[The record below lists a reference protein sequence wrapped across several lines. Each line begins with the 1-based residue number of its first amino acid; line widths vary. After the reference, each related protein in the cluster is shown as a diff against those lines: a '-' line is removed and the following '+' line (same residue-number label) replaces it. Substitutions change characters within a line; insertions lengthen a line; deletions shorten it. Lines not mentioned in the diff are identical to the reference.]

1 MRVAFITYDDREQ
14 RKDYLNPNP
23 YFGTAPAALLQGF
36 QDLGESEFHVL
47 SCTMKPMK
55 SPERL
60 AQNIWFHSLHV
71 PNLGWMRTLY
81 QGCTRTIRRKLR
93 QIQPDLVHGQG
104 TERYCALSA
113 VVSGYPALMTIH
125 GNMRLIAKLHRA
137 PVLSFYWLAARLE
150 AWTLPRADGVVCITE
165 YTQKAVAPLNQ
176 RTWVVPNGVD
186 KQFFDVCPKPTLG
199 DRARILCV
207 GLICPR
213 KNQNELIRAMDS
225 VAALEPIDLV
235 FLGNVSKETHYG
247 AEFETLVNQRSWCH
261 HLGFA
266 DQEKLRSELSRST
279 MLILPSVEDNCPMVI
294 LEAMAAGVAV
304 VASKVGGVPELIT
317 HGKDGILFEPTKLM
331 EMIDSVNTLLHD
343 AEKVKSI
350 GQNAK
355 AMAYRRFHPRQIAQR
370 HLEIYREILRVNKKL
385 TT

>member
-1 MRVAFITYDDREQ
+1 
-14 RKDYLNPNP
+14 
-23 YFGTAPAALLQGF
+23 
-36 QDLGESEFHVL
+36 
-47 SCTMKPMK
+47 
-55 SPERL
+55 
-60 AQNIWFHSLHV
+60 
-71 PNLGWMRTLY
+71 
-81 QGCTRTIRRKLR
+81 
-93 QIQPDLVHGQG
+93 
-104 TERYCALSA
+104 
-113 VVSGYPALMTIH
+113 
-125 GNMRLIAKLHRA
+125 
-137 PVLSFYWLAARLE
+137 
-150 AWTLPRADGVVCITE
+150 
-165 YTQKAVAPLNQ
+165 
-176 RTWVVPNGVD
+176 
-186 KQFFDVCPKPTLG
+186 
-199 DRARILCV
+199 
-207 GLICPR
+207 
-213 KNQNELIRAMDS
+213 MDS